1 MSDNTNNGRN
11 WSTRQYARDVAREIG
26 ELLMQ
31 SQDDVEITG
40 LSKADQ
46 MDLEFLRHEYNQIIA
61 QAGITEARAA
71 KHKAPGS

>member
-1 MSDNTNNGRN
+1 MSRNTNNSRN
-11 WSTRQYARDVAREIG
+11 WSTPRYARDVAREIG

-46 MDLEFLRHEYNQIIA
+46 MDLEFLRNKYNQILA
-61 QAGITEARAA
+61 QASITEARAA
-71 KHKAPGS
+71 KHKALGS